1 LIQLKERDHQE
12 KARFLIHF
20 CMSGEY
26 LITFEGFERLKQELS
41 HLKEVERPQVINAIS
56 TSRALGDLSEN
67 AEYHGAKQRQAQVES
82 KISILEKISVS
93 AKVVDTKTLPKDVVQ
108 FGSKVKLLDLAKEKE
123 TTLSIVSEYEIDL
136 SKGMI
141 SHLSP
146 IGKALLGAKVGEV
159 VEVQKPNELC
169 EYEVLAVL

>member
-1 LIQLKERDHQE
+1 
-12 KARFLIHF
+12 
-20 CMSGEY
+20 MSGEY
-26 LITFEGFERLKQELS
+26 LITFDGFQKLKTELS
-41 HLKEVERPQVINAIS
+41 CLKEIERPEVIKAIS

-82 KISILEKISVS
+82 KISMLEKIAVFV
-93 AKVVDTKTLPKDVVQ
+93 KVIDVNKLSKDVVQ
-108 FGSKVKLLDLAKEKE
+108 FGSRVKLLDLSNDKE
-123 TTLSIVSEYEIDL
+123 TTLSIVSEYEIDI

-146 IGKALLGAKVGEV
+146 IGKELLGAKIGEI

>member
-1 LIQLKERDHQE
+1 
-12 KARFLIHF
+12 
-20 CMSGEY
+20 MSGEY

-82 KISILEKISVS
+82 KISMLEKISVS
-93 AKVVDTKTLPKDVVQ
+93 AKVVDTKTLSKDTVQ
-108 FGSKVKLLDLAKEKE
+108 FGSKVKLLDLSNDKE
-123 TTLSIVSEYEIDL
+123 TILSIVSEYEIDL
-136 SKGMI
+136 AKGMI

-169 EYEVLAVL
+169 EYEVLELL

>member
-1 LIQLKERDHQE
+1 
-12 KARFLIHF
+12 
-20 CMSGEY
+20 M
-26 LITFEGFERLKQELS
+26 
-41 HLKEVERPQVINAIS
+41 
-56 TSRALGDLSEN
+56 
-67 AEYHGAKQRQAQVES
+67 
-82 KISILEKISVS
+82 
-93 AKVVDTKTLPKDVVQ
+93 PKDVVQ